1 MAVELRKHHR
11 LMTISM
17 LSNFYRRY
25 SVPLLWA
32 IAFSFPYFTYYAET
46 IKTNNDL
53 ETWLPKDTPA
63 RMAYEDFKTEF
74 GVEEVIVVGLN
85 NSTSDDRLIEAI
97 AGRLDHARGI
107 EKCWT
112 PERLKSFMERM
123 GVSDEVAEKRLN
135 GLTQME
141 GGELTGIIAVLSDDG
156 IKNRAATVSAVKSEL
171 SYCRIQDQ
179 DVCLTGTPVVV
190 TELDR
195 LGSRTS
201 NRKFFILT
209 LIISLGLLHYSIGH
223 WGMAFAIL
231 GLTLWGINVTVAIIH
246 LCGGETNFILG
257 ALPVMVMIFTL
268 SVAIHFLSYY
278 QSARDERATD
288 PLGTALKQSWK
299 PCFLSTLTTLIG
311 LFSLNVSEIMPVI
324 QFGYAAGLGSVVA
337 MIVGQ
342 GLTPAL
348 LIIWPEC
355 GMRGARHE
363 KTFHHIAAGVVK
375 RSKGVLVLTS
385 VLLFVTFIGL
395 TQLSSDINPV
405 EFLPA
410 SGRVRQDLARVDQ
423 HLTSIDSVEAM
434 VTIGDRSLPFME
446 KLQKVRQIEKKI
458 ASHPDVRH
466 TMSLASF
473 FPEEMPESTFSVMRI
488 LKQAQSSQG
497 GRNEFLSNGDQIWR
511 ISARINA
518 PNGDAKRKVLN
529 ELEELTR
536 GEPIAYTGVTPLLEY
551 AQRKI
556 FTGFWESLTGAF
568 LVISL
573 LMTLSLRSLRAGLIA
588 MIPNVVPIWFVFG
601 IIGFMGT
608 QVDISMMMTGSIA
621 LGISVDCTF
630 HFMVWYR
637 QNRKAGK
644 TSAQSAE
651 IALQHC
657 GEPMLDSTIVG
668 SVGMLALGLSN
679 FAPTAR
685 FGYVM
690 AALMIASLYGEV
702 VLLPALLCIG
712 RKKTER
718 SQKSE
723 ESDDSRTPEMHGT
736 SVHVTGKVA

>member
-1 MAVELRKHHR
+1 
-11 LMTISM
+11 MTISM

-32 IAFSFPYFTYYAET
+32 IALSFPYFAYYAET

-63 RMAYEDFKTEF
+63 RIAYENFKNEF
-74 GVEEVIVVGLN
+74 GVEEVIVVGLK
-85 NSTSDDRLIEAI
+85 NSSSDERLIEAL
-97 AGRLDHARGI
+97 AGRLDHAHGI
-107 EKCWT
+107 AKCWT
-112 PERLKSFMERM
+112 PARLKAFMQKM
-123 GVSDEVAEKRLN
+123 GVTEEVAEQRLN

-141 GGELTGIIAVLSDDG
+141 GGELTGIIGVLSAEG
-156 IKNRAATVSAVKSEL
+156 IKQRATTVAAVKDVL
-171 SYCRIQDQ
+171 SYCQIQDG

-195 LGSRTS
+195 LGSRDS
-201 NRKFFILT
+201 NRKFFIIT

-223 WGMAFAIL
+223 WGMAFGIL
-231 GLTLWGINVTVAIIH
+231 GLTLWGINLTVAVINF
-246 LCGGETNFILG
+246 CGGETNFILG

-278 QSARDERATD
+278 QSARDEGAVD
-288 PLGTALKQSWK
+288 PMGVALKQSWK
-299 PCFLSTLTTLIG
+299 PCFLSTLTTLVG
-311 LFSLNVSEIMPVI
+311 LFSLNISEITPVI
-324 QFGYAAGLGSVVA
+324 QFGYAAGLGSVIA
-337 MIVGQ
+337 MVVGQ
-342 GLTPAL
+342 GLMPAL
-348 LIIWPEC
+348 VVIWPDC
-355 GMRGARHE
+355 GLRGARHE

-375 RSKGVLVLTS
+375 RSKGVLVLTT

-405 EFLPA
+405 EFLPEG
-410 SGRVRQDLARVDQ
+410 GRVRQDLAQVDK
-423 HLTSIDSVEAM
+423 HLTSIDSIEAV
-434 VTIGDRSLPFME
+434 VTIEDRSLPFIE
-446 KLQKVRQIEKKI
+446 KLQKVREIEKKI
-458 ASHPDVRH
+458 AGHPAVRH

-488 LKQAQSSQG
+488 LRQAQSSRG

-511 ISARINA
+511 ISARIDA

-529 ELEELTR
+529 DLKEITSGDAVE
-536 GEPIAYTGVTPLLEY
+536 YTGVTPLLEY

-556 FTGFWESLTGAF
+556 FSGFWESLTGAF
-568 LVISL
+568 VVITI
-573 LMTLSLRSLRAGLIA
+573 LMTLSLRSIKAGLIA
-588 MIPNVVPIWFVFG
+588 MIPNVVPIWFIFG

-608 QVDISMMMTGSIA
+608 NVDISMMMTGSIA

-668 SVGMLALGLSN
+668 SIGMLALGLSN

-702 VLLPALLCIG
+702 VLLPALLCFG
-712 RKKTER
+712 RKKAETD
-718 SQKSE
+718 QKSDE
-723 ESDDSRTPEMHGT
+723 TEDSRNHGIHGT

>member
-1 MAVELRKHHR
+1 
-11 LMTISM
+11 MTISM

-32 IAFSFPYFTYYAET
+32 IALSFPYFTYYAET

-63 RMAYEDFKTEF
+63 RVAYEDFKQQF
-74 GVEEVIVVGLN
+74 GVEEVIVVGLKK
-85 NSTSDDRLIEAI
+85 SASDERLTEAL
-97 AGRLDHARGI
+97 AGRLDNAPGI
-107 EKCWT
+107 QKCWT
-112 PERLKSFMERM
+112 PQRLKTFMQQL
-123 GVSDEVAEKRLN
+123 GVSPETAEARLN
-135 GLTQME
+135 GLTQMK
-141 GGELTGIIAVLSDDG
+141 GGELIGIIAVLSEEG
-156 IKNRAATVSAVKSEL
+156 IKSRAATVAEVKSEL
-171 SYCRIQDQ
+171 AYCRIQEH
-179 DVCLTGTPVVV
+179 DVCITGTPVIV

-195 LGSRTS
+195 LGSRNS

-209 LIISLGLLHYSIGH
+209 LIVSLGLLHYSVGH

-231 GLTLWGINVTVAIIH
+231 GLTLWGINVTVAVIH

-278 QSARDERATD
+278 QSARDERSSD

-311 LFSLNVSEIMPVI
+311 LFSLNISEIVPVI

-337 MIVGQ
+337 MLVGQ
-342 GLTPAL
+342 GFTPAL
-348 LIIWPEC
+348 LTIWPEC
-355 GMRGARHE
+355 GLRGARHE
-363 KTFHHIAAGVVK
+363 KSFHHIAAGVVR
-375 RSKGVLVLTS
+375 RSKSVLVVTS
-385 VLLFVTFIGL
+385 VLLVVTFIGL

-410 SGRVRQDLARVDQ
+410 SGRVRQDLVKVDQ
-423 HLTSIDSVEAM
+423 HLTSIDSVEAV
-434 VTIGDRSLPFME
+434 VTIEDRSLPFIE
-446 KLQKVRQIEKKI
+446 KLNRVRKIEQKI

-473 FPEEMPESTFSVMRI
+473 FPEEMPDSTFSVMRI
-488 LKQAQSSQG
+488 LKQAQNSRSD
-497 GRNEFLSNGDQIWR
+497 RNEFLSNGDQCWR
-511 ISARINA
+511 ISARIDA

-529 ELEELTR
+529 ELERLTA
-536 GEPIAYTGVTPLLEY
+536 GEPVTYTGVTPLLEY

-568 LVISL
+568 LVITA
-573 LMTLSLRSLRAGLIA
+573 LMTISLRSIRAGLIA
-588 MIPNVVPIWFVFG
+588 MIPNIVPIWFVFG

-637 QNRKAGK
+637 QHRKAGK
-644 TSAQSAE
+644 SPAQAAE

-668 SVGMLALGLSN
+668 SVGMVVLGLSN

-690 AALMIASLYGEV
+690 AALMVASLYGEV
-702 VLLPALLCIG
+702 ILLPALLCIG
-712 RKKTER
+712 RRKK
-718 SQKSE
+718 
-723 ESDDSRTPEMHGT
+723 SDPQNDARDSAQAVNYEIPEPP
-736 SVHVTGKVA
+736 VQLTGKVA